1 MILSSGFGSLMDI
14 DKFVQ
19 HFKVTA
25 DYIRFGSLM
34 DIDKFVHYDYYYSQ
48 RICFGSLMDIDKF
61 VHNGFSAIFIL
72 QFRFSD
78 GY

>member
-1 MILSSGFGSLMDI
+1 MDIDKFVPIVSSMILSSGFGSLMDI

-34 DIDKFVHYDYYYSQ
+34 DIDKFVH
-48 RICFGSLMDIDKF
+48 
-61 VHNGFSAIFIL
+61 NGFSAIFIL